1 METGGSSCAD
11 GRTDLMTWGGVYSIP
26 DRSLIARIAKK
37 VLILPRSGPYPGQ
50 AEQELGGEKLLTN
63 STLRLQK
70 PTVPAA
76 SGTGD
81 GSAQKSSIF
90 CGYPQIEGHSAA
102 RILAGGPVHYS
113 VSGCCTRFM
122 FHSALHVSSLPS
134 SLRRSWFLSV
144 PDTLASLDV
153 ELGEMFHAIA
163 VPPERQ
169 PGPDGKSA
177 LKSSNLWRQSLRC
190 CQKAD

>member
-1 METGGSSCAD
+1 MC
-11 GRTDLMTWGGVYSIP
+11 GVYSIP
-26 DRSLIARIAKK
+26 ARSLIAGIAKK
-37 VLILPRSGPYPGQ
+37 VLVLPGAGSYPGQ
-50 AEQELGGEKLLTN
+50 AKLELCREQLLTN
-63 STLRLQK
+63 SALRLQK

-76 SGTGD
+76 SGTRD
-81 GSAQKSSIF
+81 RPAQESSIF
-90 CGYPQIEGHSAA
+90 GRYSQIKCHSAS
-102 RILAGGPVHYS
+102 RILTGGPVHYS

-122 FHSALHVSSLPS
+122 FYSGLHVSSLPS

-190 CQKAD
+190 CQKANQTSR

>member
-11 GRTDLMTWGGVYSIP
+11 GRTDLMTWSGVYSIP

-63 STLRLQK
+63 STLRLEK

-76 SGTGD
+76 SGTGH

-90 CGYPQIEGHSAA
+90 GGYPQIEGDSAS
-102 RILAGGPVHYS
+102 RILTGGPVHYS

-134 SLRRSWFLSV
+134 SLRRLWFLLV
-144 PDTLASLDV
+144 MDTLASLDV
-153 ELGEMFHAIA
+153 GLRKMFHAIT
-163 VPPERQ
+163 VPFERQ
-169 PGPDGKSA
+169 PGRGSKNA
-177 LKSSNLWRQSLRC
+177 LKSSSL
-190 CQKAD
+190 